1 MESGAPD
8 PGIDEASNLFTWKR
22 LIKEVKKVSLLAA
35 PMITVAILQYMV
47 QVVALMIVGRLGELP
62 LASVSIALSVTN
74 ISGFSLFIGL
84 CGGLDTL
91 CGQAYGAK
99 QYEKIGTYIYSAIIS
114 LLFICVPISLLW
126 IFMDKVLILIGQDHQ
141 ISVEAQKFA
150 VWLIPGLVASA
161 FYDPLVRFL
170 QCQSLVF
177 PLLMNFAVVLGITT
191 LSCWISV
198 YKLNYGIQSVAFSLS
213 LCGWLNVMFLGI
225 YIKCSSV
232 CEKTRTH
239 FSKEAFYNIW
249 PFLRFGFPAALM
261 ICLKWWA
268 FEAVVLLSGRLP
280 NPQLETSVLSICLNI
295 STLLFTVPVGLGVSV
310 GIRVANELGAGN
322 AEAARLSAWVVT
334 SAVVIETFVAGV
346 ILFCVRHIVGY
357 AYSHTEQVVS
367 YVATLAPFLC
377 LSIITDGLQMV
388 LSGVAKGSG
397 WQRIG
402 AYVNLGAFYIV
413 GIPVAVV
420 LAFVRHLNAKGLWI
434 GILVGSIL
442 QSILLIIVAAL
453 TNWQKQAIKARDRA
467 AVGNAEQRTNN
478 TQ

>member
-280 NPQLETSVLSICLNI
+280 NPQLETSVLSIC
-295 STLLFTVPVGLGVSV
+295 
-310 GIRVANELGAGN
+310 IRVANELGAGN